1 MGRNRRPRGL
11 RAMEAAARRYLEEC
25 GAREK
30 LPTVTG
36 LALALGFT
44 SRAAMERFSKEQG
57 GKFAPLLDWAR
68 SLIEEETLQ
77 AVYRK
82 ETATGARFILQSSFG
97 YGEKERPDLGPITV
111 QVEGEEQEEGEPCG

>member
-1 MGRNRRPRGL
+1 MG
-11 RAMEAAARRYLEEC
+11 RYLEEC
-25 GAREK
+25 GTREK

-44 SRAAMERFSKEQG
+44 SRAAMERFAGEQG
-57 GKFAPLLDWAR
+57 GEFAALLDWAR

-97 YGEKERPDLGPITV
+97 YGEKEGPDLGPITV
-111 QVEGEEQEEGEPCG
+111 QVEDEERGEGEPCG

>member
-57 GKFAPLLDWAR
+57 GKFAALLDWAR
-68 SLIEEETLQ
+68 SLIE
-77 AVYRK
+77 
-82 ETATGARFILQSSFG
+82 
-97 YGEKERPDLGPITV
+97 
-111 QVEGEEQEEGEPCG
+111 

>member
-57 GKFAPLLDWAR
+57 GKFAALLDWAR

>member
-57 GKFAPLLDWAR
+57 GKFAALLDWAR

-111 QVEGEEQEEGEPCG
+111 QVEGEEQEEGELCG

>member
-44 SRAAMERFSKEQG
+44 NRAAMERFSKEQG
-57 GKFAPLLDWAR
+57 GKFAALLDWAH

>member
-57 GKFAPLLDWAR
+57 GKFAALLDWAR

-111 QVEGEEQEEGEPCG
+111 QVEGEEHEEGEPCG

>member
-57 GKFAPLLDWAR
+57 GKFAALLDWAR

-111 QVEGEEQEEGEPCG
+111 QVEGEEQEEGQPCG

>member
-57 GKFAPLLDWAR
+57 GKFAALLDWAR

-97 YGEKERPDLGPITV
+97 YGEKERPDLGLITV

>member
-1 MGRNRRPRGL
+1 MGRNRRPRSL
-11 RAMEAAARRYLEEC
+11 RAMEAAVGHYLEEC

-57 GKFAPLLDWAR
+57 GKFAALLDWAR

-97 YGEKERPDLGPITV
+97 YGEKERHDLGPITV
-111 QVEGEEQEEGEPCG
+111 QVEGEEPEEGEPCG

>member
-57 GKFAPLLDWAR
+57 GKFAALLDWAR

-97 YGEKERPDLGPITV
+97 YGEKERLDLGPITV

>member
-30 LPTVTG
+30 LLTVTG

-57 GKFAPLLDWAR
+57 GKFAALLDWAR

>member
-11 RAMEAAARRYLEEC
+11 RAMEAAARRYLEAC
-25 GAREK
+25 GTREK

-57 GKFAPLLDWAR
+57 GKFAALLDWAR

>member
-11 RAMEAAARRYLEEC
+11 RAMEAAARGYLEEC

-57 GKFAPLLDWAR
+57 GKFAALLDWAR

>member
-57 GKFAPLLDWAR
+57 GKFAALLDWAR

-97 YGEKERPDLGPITV
+97 YGETERPDLGPITV

>member
-57 GKFAPLLDWAR
+57 GKFAALLDWAR

-111 QVEGEEQEEGEPCG
+111 QVVGEEQEEGAPCG

>member
-1 MGRNRRPRGL
+1 M
-11 RAMEAAARRYLEEC
+11 
-25 GAREK
+25 
-30 LPTVTG
+30 
-36 LALALGFT
+36 ALGFT

-57 GKFAPLLDWAR
+57 GKFAALLDWAR

>member
-30 LPTVTG
+30 LPTATG

-57 GKFAPLLDWAR
+57 GKFAALLDWAR

>member
-57 GKFAPLLDWAR
+57 GKFAALLDWAR

-97 YGEKERPDLGPITV
+97 YGEKECPDLGPITV

>member
-57 GKFAPLLDWAR
+57 GKFAALLDWAH

-111 QVEGEEQEEGEPCG
+111 QVEGEEQEEEEPCG

>member
-57 GKFAPLLDWAR
+57 GKFAALLDWAR

-77 AVYRK
+77 AVYPK

>member
-1 MGRNRRPRGL
+1 MGRNRRPRSL
-11 RAMEAAARRYLEEC
+11 RAMEAAVGHYLEEC
-25 GAREK
+25 GTREK

-44 SRAAMERFSKEQG
+44 SRAAMERFAGEQG
-57 GKFAPLLDWAR
+57 GEFAALLDWAR

-97 YGEKERPDLGPITV
+97 YGEKEGPDLGPITV
-111 QVEGEEQEEGEPCG
+111 HVEDEERGEGEPCG

>member
-11 RAMEAAARRYLEEC
+11 LAMEAAARRYLEEC

-57 GKFAPLLDWAR
+57 GKFAALLDWAR

-111 QVEGEEQEEGEPCG
+111 QVEGEEPEEGEPCG

>member
-57 GKFAPLLDWAR
+57 EKFAALLDWAR

-111 QVEGEEQEEGEPCG
+111 QVEGEEREEGEPCG

>member
-57 GKFAPLLDWAR
+57 GKFAALLDWAH

>member
-25 GAREK
+25 GAWEK

-57 GKFAPLLDWAR
+57 GKFAALLDWAR

-111 QVEGEEQEEGEPCG
+111 QVEGEEPEEGEPCG

>member
-11 RAMEAAARRYLEEC
+11 RAMEAAARRYLVEC

-44 SRAAMERFSKEQG
+44 SRAAMERMGDQKAS
-57 GKFAPLLDWAR
+57 
-68 SLIEEETLQ
+68 
-77 AVYRK
+77 
-82 ETATGARFILQSSFG
+82 
-97 YGEKERPDLGPITV
+97 
-111 QVEGEEQEEGEPCG
+111 

>member
-25 GAREK
+25 GARKK

-57 GKFAPLLDWAR
+57 GKFAALLDWAR

-111 QVEGEEQEEGEPCG
+111 QVEGEEPEEGEPCG

>member
-25 GAREK
+25 GTREK

-44 SRAAMERFSKEQG
+44 SRAAMERFSEEQG
-57 GKFAPLLDWAR
+57 GKFAALLDWAR